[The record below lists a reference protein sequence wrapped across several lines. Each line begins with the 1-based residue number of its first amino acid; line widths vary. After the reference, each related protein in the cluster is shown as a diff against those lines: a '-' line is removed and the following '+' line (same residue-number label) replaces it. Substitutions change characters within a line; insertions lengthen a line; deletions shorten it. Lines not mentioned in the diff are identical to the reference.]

1 MRVLFF
7 HQVAESIGIEYLA
20 AALRADGHEVGLVF
34 DPGFR
39 HHPYADLGAL
49 GFLGPTRAEIL
60 TRIAA
65 FQPELVAVSVWTN
78 LVPTLAEVARAVRE
92 RLGVPVVA
100 GGVHAT
106 MLPRRTLEAGWAD
119 YVCVGDGEDVIRELA
134 RALER
139 GGSTET
145 IPGLWTRKAGGE
157 IVAGP
162 PRPLRQDLDA
172 LPFPDR
178 ELFRREGVAES
189 ALACNTLRGCPFRCT
204 YCTNTALQ
212 DLHRERDDGKFLRRR
227 SVASV
232 IAELAEAK
240 ARHRPRS
247 VAFVD
252 ELFALD
258 ARWIEAFAPIY
269 RERVGLPF
277 WGNAYPLLVSDR
289 MLRALRLAGCSELA
303 MGLEVGSE
311 PLNESIRARP
321 MPTARVLEAARKI
334 RAAGIHLYVDVI
346 FGFPDETPADMW
358 STVELA
364 AATGAD
370 SVKSFVFFPLPG
382 TPLLRSCVER
392 GLLAPADVLAI
403 EEGRGS
409 YHGRSP
415 LRQPYGGTAFTL
427 SRMLPAYVAAPSW
440 LRPWLARV
448 MRRPWG
454 KLAALTHLASYPF
467 FVDRA
472 AAADFLMTVGVGLRF
487 RARALVGRASARN
500 RRGPAV
506 TASAPLA
513 VRAG

>member
-7 HQVAESIGIEYLA
+7 HTVAESIGIEYLA
-20 AALRADGHEVGLVF
+20 AALRSDGHDVGLVF

-39 HHPYADLGAL
+39 HHPYANLGPLAL
-49 GFLGPTRAEIL
+49 LGPTRDEIL
-60 TRIAA
+60 ARIAR
-65 FQPELVAVSVWTN
+65 FQPDLLAVSVWTN
-78 LVPTLAEVARAVRE
+78 LVPVLAEVARAARE
-92 RLGVPVVA
+92 RLRVPVLA

-106 MLPRRTLEAGWAD
+106 MLPRRTLESGWAD
-119 YVCVGDGEDVIRELA
+119 YLCVGEGEDVIRELA
-134 RALER
+134 GALER
-139 GGSTET
+139 GKPTDS
-145 IPGLWTRKAGGE
+145 IAGLWSRTPEGE
-157 IVAGP
+157 IVEGP
-162 PRPLRQDLDA
+162 SRALRQDLDA

-178 ELFRREGVAES
+178 ELFRREGVAET

-212 DLHRERDDGKFLRRR
+212 DLHRERGEGRFLRRR
-227 SVASV
+227 SPASV
-232 IAELAEAK
+232 VTELAEAK
-240 ARHRPRS
+240 ARYRPRS
-247 VAFVD
+247 IAFVD

-258 ARWIEAFAPIY
+258 ERWIEELVPLY
-269 RERVGLPF
+269 REHVGLPF

-289 MLRALRLAGCSELA
+289 MLRALRDAGCSELA

-334 RAAGIHLYVDVI
+334 RAAGIHLYVDAI
-346 FGFPDETPADMW
+346 FGFPGETPADMW

-364 AATGAD
+364 ADSRAD

-382 TPLLRSCVER
+382 TPLLRDCIER
-392 GLLAPADVLAI
+392 GLLTSEDVAAI

-415 LRQPYGGTAFTL
+415 LRQPHTAIAFTL
-427 SRMLPAYVAAPSW
+427 SRMLPAYVAAPPW
-440 LRPWLARV
+440 LRPTMARV

-454 KLAALTHLASYPF
+454 WQAALVHLASYPF

-472 AAADFLMTVGVGLRF
+472 AVWDFLMTVRLAV
-487 RARALVGRASARN
+487 RARARAFFGVGEARDPWPATPAS
-500 RRGPAV
+500 
-506 TASAPLA
+506 SAPLA
-513 VRAG
+513 ARA